1 MTAEIQRLKDE
12 GEDLRVRMRNLERNY
27 EAVIRDMSSFQAGM
41 AQQDN
46 VMQNLLRQFLG
57 DESGE

>member
-1 MTAEIQRLKDE
+1 MTAEIRRLKDE

-41 AQQDN
+41 AQQDS
-46 VMQNLLRQFLG
+46 VMQDLLRQFLG